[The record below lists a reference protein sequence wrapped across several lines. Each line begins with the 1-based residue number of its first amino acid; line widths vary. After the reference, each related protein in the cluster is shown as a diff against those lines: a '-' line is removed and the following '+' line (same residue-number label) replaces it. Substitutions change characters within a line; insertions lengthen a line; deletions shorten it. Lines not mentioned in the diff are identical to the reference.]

1 MEVKSTLIELISD
14 IDADELFSGKSW
26 KELKIDSLSTYDI
39 IVDVEKKFD
48 LTISEQELKNVINPT
63 KLVELIESK
72 INEGKL

>member
-1 MEVKSTLIELISD
+1 MEVKSKLIELISD
-14 IDADELFSGKSW
+14 IDVDELFSGKSW

-48 LTISEQELKNVINPT
+48 LTISEQELKNIINPI

-72 INEGKL
+72 INEGKI